1 MSIDCSSSICKE
13 KVYNK
18 GFINVIIK
26 VGRVHKNEFNPPLL
40 LNNLKNVAPFYD
52 ATLAIFNNPLI
63 HLSKCHQR
71 NLIARLDVIS
81 S

>member
-26 VGRVHKNEFNPPLL
+26 VGRVHKNAINPSLL
-40 LNNLKNVAPFYD
+40 VNNLKNVAPFYD
-52 ATLAIFNNPLI
+52 ATLTIFNNPLI
-63 HLSKCHQR
+63 HLCKCH
-71 NLIARLDVIS
+71 
-81 S
+81 